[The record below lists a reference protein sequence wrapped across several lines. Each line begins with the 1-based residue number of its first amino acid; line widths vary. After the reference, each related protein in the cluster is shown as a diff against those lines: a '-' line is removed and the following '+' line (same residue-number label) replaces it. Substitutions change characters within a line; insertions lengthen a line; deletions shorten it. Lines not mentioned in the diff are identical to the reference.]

1 MKTKFL
7 SLSLLCLLLVSTAM
21 AQTGKIIGS
30 VIDRETDQPLIGA
43 NVIVVGTS
51 FGAATDA
58 EGRFVILEL
67 PSGTYA
73 LRATYV
79 GYQEVT
85 LTNVRVVAGL
95 TAYAEDIA
103 LASVAI
109 EAQPI
114 EVVAERPLIEK
125 SATNAVR
132 IVSSDEIEKL
142 PVRGAN
148 EYFALQ
154 PGVVLQNNR
163 IHIRGGRADEVGFYV
178 EGATA
183 RDIVDRDGG
192 SLVSTIP
199 EALEEILVQAGGYA
213 AEFGGA
219 NAGIIQQNFRT
230 GGDRLFISLQ
240 GETDN
245 FGNYPGEKFLGAYSY
260 GYSDYVLTLSGPLLF
275 KNVRLFLAGENNF
288 MRDYNPVF
296 WSGSPKEWFDGT
308 SVDTVYD
315 TGVRG
320 GNKGDMQVLSWDPGN
335 ISARMRNRYGTNGT
349 LLFDFHPLRIKTAG
363 AYTWQRQQSNA
374 FPVYYLFAQDR
385 LPLTD
390 RSEVLLNTK
399 LSYFLTSTSFLE
411 VNLNFL
417 DRREKTY
424 DPWFKDDFLA
434 YSDSLEAARVSEE
447 NDLGWAP
454 QPSYNSQSRPY
465 DFEGFL
471 FNRPGYLLTGL
482 DKDQRGYVGGSA
494 AFTSQVGRHELK
506 LGGSAENWT
515 VRHYFVSGGRA
526 GAQALLGFMRTSPDS
541 ARVAESL
548 ERIIR
553 KQTTPNIYGFDEFG
567 NVIESGDDG
576 PRRPQFS
583 SVYIQDKVEYND
595 IIINAGLRY
604 DYIYMDTWKLEEPT
618 RPGVDTKE
626 STLEDILKSRAYE
639 YVSPRLGFA
648 FPVTDRTVF
657 HVQYG
662 KFVQP
667 PGLDVTYRGLMYS
680 AFVFTGG
687 YYFTNPVG
695 YDLEPERTTQ
705 YEVGFTQQFTDF
717 ASFDVTAFYKDI
729 RGQIQFD
736 HVETEAGWEISQY
749 PVYVNQDFATTK
761 GMELSLRM
769 RRVNRLLGQINYTFS
784 DARGT
789 NSFASSAGGALEGPG
804 RIAPKIVIPLTYQQT
819 HRGSVNLD
827 YRFGP
832 GDGGPIFERLGF
844 NLLFTFN
851 SGHPFTRA
859 VSPGG
864 LGQQDAMTGGIL
876 NDGDSRQRQ
885 PIEPINSSSTPWNSN
900 LDFRVDKTFSLAG
913 LDLNAYVYVQNALNS
928 RNVINVYYATGN
940 AYDDGFLSGTDGLN
954 VIESRG
960 EKFADLYRVVNLEN
974 RQHNWSRNGF
984 DLFSTPRQ
992 VRLGLRLE
1000 L

>member
-1 MKTKFL
+1 MKAKLLYLSFL
-7 SLSLLCLLLVSTAM
+7 SLLLVSAVS
-21 AQTGKIIGS
+21 AQTGKITGS
-30 VIDRETDQPLIGA
+30 VIDRETGEPLVGA

-51 FGAATDA
+51 FGAATDT
-58 EGRFVILEL
+58 EGRFVILDVS
-67 PSGTYA
+67 PGTYS
-73 LRATYV
+73 LRTTYV

-85 LTNVRVVAGL
+85 LSNIKVVAGL
-95 TAYAEDIA
+95 TAYAEDIG

-109 EAQPI
+109 EAEPI
-114 EVVAERPLIEK
+114 QVVAERPLIER

-132 IVSSDEIEKL
+132 IVSSEEIQKL

-163 IHIRGGRADEVGFYV
+163 IHIRGGRADEVGFYI
-178 EGATA
+178 EGASA
-183 RDIVDRDGG
+183 KDIVDRDGG

-199 EALEEILVQAGGYA
+199 EALEEVLVQAGGYA

-230 GGDRLFISLQ
+230 GGDKLFVSLQ

-245 FGNYPGEKFLGAYSY
+245 FGNYPGEQVFGTYSY
-260 GYSDYVLTLSGPLLF
+260 GYSDYVLTLSGPLMF
-275 KNVRLFLAGENNF
+275 RNIRFFLAGENNF
-288 MRDYNPVF
+288 MRDYNPLF
-296 WSGSPKEWFDGT
+296 WSGSPQFWSDGT
-308 SVDTVYD
+308 PVDTVYD

-320 GNKGDMQVLSWDPGN
+320 GQKGDMEVLKWSPGN
-335 ISARMRNRYGTNGT
+335 LPGRMRNRYGANGT
-349 LLFDFHPLRIKTAG
+349 LLFDFHPIRIKTAG
-363 AYTWQRQQSNA
+363 AYTWQRQRING
-374 FPVYYLFAQDR
+374 FPIMYLFARDR
-385 LPLTD
+385 LPLSD
-390 RSEVLLNTK
+390 ASELLLNTK
-399 LSYFLTSTSFLE
+399 LSYFFTSKSFLE
-411 VNLNFL
+411 VNVNFL
-417 DRREKTY
+417 DRRQKTY

-434 YSDSLEAARVSEE
+434 YSDSLEAARISEE

-454 QPSYNSQSRPY
+454 QPSYTSQSRPY
-465 DFEGFL
+465 DFHGFQ
-471 FNRPGYLLTGL
+471 FYRPGFLLTGL
-482 DKDQRGYVGGSA
+482 SKDQRGYIGGSV
-494 AFTSQVGRHELK
+494 AFTSQVGRHEVK
-506 LGGSAENWT
+506 VGGSAENWT
-515 VRHYFVSGGRA
+515 VRHFFISGGRA
-526 GAQALLGFMRTSPDS
+526 GAQALLGFMRSNPDS
-541 ARVAESL
+541 ARSEKSL
-548 ERIIR
+548 TRIIR
-553 KQTTPNIYGFDEFG
+553 VQTTPNIYGFDEFG
-567 NVIESGDDG
+567 NVTTSGPDG
-576 PRRPQFS
+576 PRHPKFYS
-583 SVYIQDKVEYND
+583 AYLQDKIEYND

-604 DYIYMDTWKLEEPT
+604 DYIFMDTWRLADPE
-618 RPGVDTKE
+618 RPEVDTKNY
-626 STLEDILKSRAYE
+626 TLEDIAKSRAYE
-639 YVSPRLGFA
+639 YLSPRLGFA

-667 PGLDVTYRGLMYS
+667 PGLDVSYRGLMYS

-687 YYFTNPVG
+687 YYFRNPVG

-729 RGQIQFD
+729 RGQIQYD
-736 HVETEAGWEISQY
+736 HIETAPGWEIATY

-789 NSFASSAGGALEGPG
+789 NSFANSAGGALEGPG
-804 RIAPKIVIPLTYQQT
+804 RIAPKIVIPLRYQQA

-832 GDGGPIFERLGF
+832 GDGGPILERLGL

-885 PIEPINSSSTPWNSN
+885 PVEPINSSTTPWNSN
-900 LDFRVDKTFSLAG
+900 LDLRVDKTFTVAG
-913 LDLNAYVYVQNALNS
+913 LDLNAYVYVQNVFNS
-928 RNVINVYYATGN
+928 RNVTNVYYATGN
-940 AYDDGFLSGTDGLN
+940 AYDDGFLTSKDGLD

-960 EKFADLYRVVNLEN
+960 EKFGDLYRVVNLEN
-974 RQHNWSRNGF
+974 RQHNWLRNGF
-984 DLFSTPRQ
+984 DLFDTPRQ
-992 VRLGLRLE
+992 VRFGLRLE

>member
-1 MKTKFL
+1 MKTKLFL
-7 SLSLLCLLLVSTAM
+7 ISLLGLLLASTAF
-21 AQTGKIIGS
+21 AQTGKISGS
-30 VIDRETDQPLIGA
+30 VIDRETGEPLIGA
-43 NVIVVGTS
+43 NVIVMGTS
-51 FGAATDA
+51 FGAATDV
-58 EGRFVILEL
+58 EGRFVILDV
-67 PSGTYA
+67 PSGTYS
-73 LRATYV
+73 LKTTYV

-85 LTNVRVVAGL
+85 LSNVRVVAGL
-95 TAYAEDIA
+95 TVYAEDIS
-103 LASVAI
+103 LSSVAI
-109 EAQPI
+109 EAEPI
-114 EVVAERPLIEK
+114 QVVAERPLIEK

-132 IVSSDEIEKL
+132 IVTSDEIEKL

-154 PGVVLQNNR
+154 PGVVLQNDR
-163 IHIRGGRADEVGFYV
+163 IHIRGGRSDEVGFYI
-178 EGATA
+178 EGASA
-183 RDIVDRDGG
+183 KDIVDRDGG
-192 SLVSTIP
+192 SLINTIP
-199 EALEEILVQAGGYA
+199 EALEEVLVQAGGYA

-230 GGDRLFISLQ
+230 GGDRLFMSLQ

-245 FGNYPGEKFLGAYSY
+245 FGNYPGEKVLGSYSY
-260 GYSDYVLTLSGPLLF
+260 GYSDYVVTLSGPLLF
-275 KNVRLFLAGENNF
+275 NRVRFFLAGENNF

-296 WSGSPKEWFDGT
+296 WSGSPATWFDGT
-308 SVDTVYD
+308 PLDTVYD

-320 GNKGDMQVLSWDPGN
+320 GDKGDMEVLSWNAGN
-335 ISARMRNRYGTNGT
+335 IPGRMRNRYGANGT
-349 LLFDFHPLRIKTAG
+349 LLLDFHPLRIKTAG
-363 AYTWQRQQSNA
+363 AYTWQRQRSNTL
-374 FPVYYLFAQDR
+374 PIMYLFAQDR

-390 RSEVLLNTK
+390 RSEVLINTK
-399 LSYFLTSTSFLE
+399 ASYFLTSTSFLE
-411 VNLNFL
+411 LNLNFL
-417 DRREKTY
+417 DRRTKTY

-447 NDLGWAP
+447 NDLGWAA
-454 QPSYNSQSRPY
+454 QPSYTSRVRPY
-465 DFEGFL
+465 DFHGFQ
-471 FNRPGYLLTGL
+471 FHRPGYLLSGL
-482 DKDQRGYVGGSA
+482 TKDQRGYLGGSV

-506 LGGSAENWT
+506 LGGSAENWS

-526 GAQALLGFMRTSPDS
+526 GAQALLSFMRSNPDS
-541 ARVAESL
+541 ARDATSL
-548 ERIIR
+548 ARIVR
-553 KQTTPNIYGFDEFG
+553 VQTTPNIYGFDEFG
-567 NVIESGDDG
+567 NVIDKGPDG
-576 PRRPQFS
+576 PRHPKFYS
-583 SVYIQDKVEYND
+583 AYLQDKIEYND

-604 DYIYMDTWKLEEPT
+604 DYIFMDTWKLADPT
-618 RPGVDTKE
+618 RPEVDTRIY
-626 STLEDILKSRAYE
+626 TLENVGKSQAYE

-717 ASFDVTAFYKDI
+717 ASFDLTAFYKDI

-736 HVETEAGWEISQY
+736 HVETAAGWEISQY

-761 GMELSLRM
+761 GLELSFRM
-769 RRVNRLLGQINYTFS
+769 RRTNRLLGQINYTFS

-804 RIAPKIVIPLTYQQT
+804 RVAPKIVIPLRYQQT

-827 YRFGP
+827 YRFGL
-832 GDGGPIFERLGF
+832 GDGGPILERSGI

-864 LGQQDAMTGGIL
+864 LGQEDAMTGGIL

-885 PIEPINSSSTPWNSN
+885 PIEPINSSTTPWNSN
-900 LDFRVDKTFSLAG
+900 LDVRLDKTFSLAG
-913 LDLNAYVYVQNALNS
+913 LDLNAYVYVQNVFNT
-928 RNVINVYYATGN
+928 RNVTNVYYGTGN
-940 AYDDGFLSGTDGLN
+940 AYDDGFLTSGDGLD

-960 EKFADLYRVVNLEN
+960 EEFGDLYRAANLEN
-974 RQHNWSRNGF
+974 RQHNWWLNGF
-984 DLFSTPRQ
+984 DLFDSPRQ
-992 VRLGLRLE
+992 VRFGLRLE